1 VIVSDKDDTSTH
13 TKYLVVS
20 GTSLAAPQVSGA
32 AALVWQAYPYFTNDL
47 VRQTLLG
54 TADDLG
60 TAGVDAVFGYGAL
73 NVAKA
78 VNGPAKFNWGDVTVN
93 VPASSSWNN
102 PISGAGGL
110 IKQGLGTLTLTQ
122 PATYTGTT
130 NVQNGILV
138 AKALAADGDIG
149 AQGVLDRTHVIG
161 GNVVNNGV
169 IAVRGGN
176 VEVAGNYS
184 QQGSSSRLA
193 VSLGSW
199 LDVAGTATLSGG
211 DLFVLGTESG
221 YVVNSHTD
229 VLRAAGGLTGTFSG
243 LNKASNVTLLTATL
257 NYDANSAWLNVSQV
271 NATSVTGLA
280 YTTASYGAA
289 QRVDAAFGQ
298 INSQLG
304 GGTSGS
310 AAVGSGFIE
319 AAASLQH
326 TAKVETLQRSLESLS
341 GQLHAAST
349 AMTFEA
355 IDAGTRA
362 LSDRFDSLLSAPR
375 AGSWTQNLG
384 YHGGMSRSGYS
395 EVGYDLSGW
404 LAGQDYRIGSNGVA
418 GFAVSQSQGLGR
430 LAESAD
436 QGRSHAVEGMLYGG
450 VIDGAWYTMGRFGIG
465 SYRENM
471 RRTVELGSQFSGV
484 SSQSGGRYGVA
495 YGESGYR
502 LAFGR
507 SVVTPYAN
515 LQYAQIRRDGF
526 NELGGAGFG
535 LKSGAQTAA
544 RWQAGMGVR
553 ATHGWQFDRGGSVQ
567 LQTHLLWQQSFGMRG
582 DVFQA
587 SFTGLDQWAPV
598 GGIGMAR
605 YGGMAGAAL
614 DWTFNPRMSFQLGYD
629 QYLGQRQQA
638 KMATASFNWA
648 F

>member
-1 VIVSDKDDTSTH
+1 
-13 TKYLVVS
+13 
-20 GTSLAAPQVSGA
+20 
-32 AALVWQAYPYFTNDL
+32 
-47 VRQTLLG
+47 
-54 TADDLG
+54 
-60 TAGVDAVFGYGAL
+60 
-73 NVAKA
+73 
-78 VNGPAKFNWGDVTVN
+78 
-93 VPASSSWNN
+93 
-102 PISGAGGL
+102 
-110 IKQGLGTLTLTQ
+110 
-122 PATYTGTT
+122 
-130 NVQNGILV
+130 
-138 AKALAADGDIG
+138 
-149 AQGVLDRTHVIG
+149 
-161 GNVVNNGV
+161 
-169 IAVRGGN
+169 
-176 VEVAGNYS
+176 
-184 QQGSSSRLA
+184 
-193 VSLGSW
+193 
-199 LDVAGTATLSGG
+199 
-211 DLFVLGTESG
+211 
-221 YVVNSHTD
+221 
-229 VLRAAGGLTGTFSG
+229 
-243 LNKASNVTLLTATL
+243 
-257 NYDANSAWLNVSQV
+257 
-271 NATSVTGLA
+271 
-280 YTTASYGAA
+280 
-289 QRVDAAFGQ
+289 
-298 INSQLG
+298 
-304 GGTSGS
+304 
-310 AAVGSGFIE
+310 
-319 AAASLQH
+319 
-326 TAKVETLQRSLESLS
+326 
-341 GQLHAAST
+341 
-349 AMTFEA
+349 
-355 IDAGTRA
+355 
-362 LSDRFDSLLSAPR
+362 
-375 AGSWTQNLG
+375 
-384 YHGGMSRSGYS
+384 MSRSGYS

-553 ATHGWQFDRGGSVQ
+553 ATRGWQFDRGGSVQ

-598 GGIGMAR
+598 GGIGLAR
-605 YGGMAGAAL
+605 YGGMAGASL
-614 DWTFNPRMSFQLGYD
+614 DWTFTPRMSFQLGYD